1 MELEPVEQRDRYAPL
16 DILRGVAL
24 YGVLIVN
31 LLTLFRVSLFARIIG
46 EDQPSDRLG
55 RFLLS
60 AVGTL
65 MEFKA
70 FTLFSFLFG
79 VGIALQ
85 AERVEGRGSVSRF
98 LMRRFFV
105 LLIFGLIHLYL
116 IWNGDILTLYAVC
129 GFLLI
134 PLLRL
139 RSLWIA
145 LAGAL
150 LIGWSGFGSLPIP
163 LPDTPALRA
172 HAAEATRV
180 YATGGFAQIL
190 AFRIYEANRL
200 IVPLLGLTL
209 PRTLGVM
216 TLGLA
221 AWRSRLLTTGRRW
234 WPGILAISIL
244 AAIVGI
250 RWRVELAEQ
259 FGLAFAYASAVLLW
273 IRRAPLLAAGG
284 RMALTNYLAESIVF
298 GMVFYGYGFGM
309 FGRVGVTP
317 VVLWGTIFYVAQ
329 LMFSRWWLGRF
340 CFGPFEWVWRSL
352 TYGRRQPMLYRPEAR
367 VATR

>member
-1 MELEPVEQRDRYAPL
+1 M
-16 DILRGVAL
+16 RGLAL

-31 LLTLFRVSLFARIIG
+31 LLTLFRVSLFARMIG
-46 EDQPSDRLG
+46 DDEPSDALG
-55 RFLLS
+55 RFLLN

-85 AERVEGRGSVSRF
+85 AQRVEGKGSVPRF
-98 LMRRFFV
+98 LLRRLFV

-139 RSLWIA
+139 PPVWMTVG
-145 LAGAL
+145 GAL
-150 LIGWSGFGSLPIP
+150 LIGWSAFGSLPIH
-163 LPDTPALRA
+163 LPDTSALRA

-180 YATGGFAQIL
+180 YAGAGFAEIL

-200 IVPLLGLTL
+200 ILPLLGLTL

-216 TLGLA
+216 MLGVA
-221 AWRSRLLTTGRRW
+221 AWRSGLLTAGRKW
-234 WPGILAISIL
+234 WPTILVSSVL
-244 AAIVGI
+244 AAIAGI
-250 RWRVELAEQ
+250 LWRFDIVEQ
-259 FGLAFAYASAVLLW
+259 FGLAFAYAAAVLLW
-273 IRRAPLLAAGG
+273 IRHAPLLAAGG
-284 RMALTNYLAESIVF
+284 RMAFTNYLSQSVVF
-298 GMVFYGYGFGM
+298 GIVFYGYGFGL
-309 FGRVGVTP
+309 FGRVGVTA
-317 VVLWGTIFYVAQ
+317 VVVWGTVFYLAQ
-329 LMFSRWWLGRF
+329 LVVSRWWLRRF
-340 CFGPFEWVWRSL
+340 RFGPFEWIWRSL
-352 TYGRRQPMLYRPEAR
+352 TYGRRQPMLYRREAR
-367 VATR
+367 VAIL

>member
-1 MELEPVEQRDRYAPL
+1 M
-16 DILRGVAL
+16 RGLAL

-31 LLTLFRVSLFARIIG
+31 LLTLFRVSLFARMIG
-46 EDQPSDRLG
+46 DDQPSDALG

-85 AERVEGRGSVSRF
+85 AQRVAGRGSVPRF
-98 LMRRFFV
+98 LLRRLFV

-139 RSLWIA
+139 PPVWMTIG
-145 LAGAL
+145 GAL
-150 LIGWSGFGSLPIP
+150 LIGWSAFGSLPIH
-163 LPDTPALRA
+163 LPDTSGLRA

-180 YATGGFAQIL
+180 YAGGGFAEIL

-216 TLGLA
+216 MLGVA
-221 AWRSRLLTTGRRW
+221 AWRSGLLTAGRKW
-234 WPGILAISIL
+234 WLTILASSIVAAIAGIL
-244 AAIVGI
+244 
-250 RWRVELAEQ
+250 WRFDVVEQ
-259 FGLAFAYASAVLLW
+259 FGLAFAYAAVVLLW
-273 IRRAPLLAAGG
+273 IRHAPLLAAGG
-284 RMALTNYLAESIVF
+284 RMAFTNYLSQSIVF
-298 GMVFYGYGFGM
+298 GIVFYGYGFGL

-317 VVLWGTIFYVAQ
+317 IVVWGTVFYVAQ
-329 LMFSRWWLGRF
+329 LVFSRWWLGRF
-340 CFGPFEWVWRSL
+340 RFGPFEWIWRSL
-352 TYGRRQPMLYRPEAR
+352 TYGRRQPMLYRREAR
-367 VATR
+367 VATL